1 MNPGVKDLSSKQVME
16 SYGWIF
22 NIDKSQD
29 PLFNDTCWTS
39 QNAYISNTWYG
50 WFNNANIGSITMYM
64 KGFGSA
70 KLMYGNCYEGNSF
83 GKVKVYLNSI
93 EISQAGS
100 NSWNGNVIVWKDA
113 SGSHGRKV
121 TGAADGDWQASDTI
135 SLQSCIKG
143 LYKPGMINIRLN
155 YIIRFYKI

>member
-1 MNPGVKDLSSKQVME
+1 MNPGVRDLSSKQVME

-29 PLFNDTCWTS
+29 PLFNDTCWRS
-39 QNAYISNTWYG
+39 RNAYISNTWYG

-93 EISQAGS
+93 EISQAGPGEVKEIYFDYDHNAVLKLEEDWGIIKLHS
-100 NSWNGNVIVWKDA
+100 IHWNCSSKIIF
-113 SGSHGRKV
+113 
-121 TGAADGDWQASDTI
+121 T
-135 SLQSCIKG
+135 
-143 LYKPGMINIRLN
+143 YK
-155 YIIRFYKI
+155 K